1 MKTQHQL
8 LRTVN
13 RELEEDFK
21 LTGEVGQTVQMF
33 QHISEGMKQ
42 VRLNTAVSPLNMQ
55 PENSNIATIS
65 SKLAAKLCR
74 KVNQNAWTKSHGK
87 DKAESASDLKSL
99 AEAVYE
105 LAQSTSVAHVES
117 GKLVLTVLGLGISLP
132 AAQVLRSLSSFL
144 KRDLGRSHISPREWL
159 HYALDE
165 TTVTTFLE
173 KQQRKRAIVAVQ
185 PAAATSRET
194 FSLAVQLYLA
204 NCEATLKEI
213 RRWWQF
219 ANRKGAAAGTSR
231 VAQSLTEIGCFSNP
245 VEASGHIQR
254 LLGGQSGLS
263 QDDFTLLFVRGFVK
277 FALVALTK
285 VLGSWKKSGMSLTFQ
300 LSMLKKNLLLS
311 GLRYKKALIDPS
323 QRAEAVVHSV
333 DEAQQE
339 LYGANRVVLPVYQQR
354 RPVSLPRGATQ
365 HARTLSAGE
374 QKPEAK
380 YKEVYSKTLQ
390 EMQDVVSYIPD
401 VNLFLV
407 LADGKND

>member
-42 VRLNTAVSPLNMQ
+42 VRLNTAVSPLNIQ

-74 KVNQNAWTKSHGK
+74 KVNQNAWTKSHGR
-87 DKAESASDLKSL
+87 DLAEPASDLRSL
-99 AEAVYE
+99 TEAVYE
-105 LAQSTSVAHVES
+105 LAQSTSPAHVES

-132 AAQVLRSLSSFL
+132 ATQVLRSFSSFL
-144 KRDLGRSHISPREWL
+144 QRDVHSTHISPREWL

-173 KQQRKRAIVAVQ
+173 KQQRKRGTPVQ
-185 PAAATSRET
+185 PVASTSRES
-194 FSLAVQLYLA
+194 FSLAVQLYLV
-204 NCEATLKEI
+204 NCEAALKEI
-213 RRWWQF
+213 RRWWQL

-245 VEASGHIQR
+245 VEATGHIQR

-263 QDDFTLLFVRGFVK
+263 QDDFTLLFARGFIK
-277 FALVALTK
+277 FALIALTK

-339 LYGANRVVLPVYQQR
+339 LYGVNRVTLPIYQQR

-365 HARTLSAGE
+365 HVRTLSAGE
-374 QKPEAK
+374 PKPEAK
-380 YKEVYSKTLQ
+380 YKAVYSKTLQ
-390 EMQDVVSYIPD
+390 EMEDVVSYIPD

-407 LADGKND
+407 LADGVND